1 MIDFNKDL
9 LKHVSSDLDAAAML
23 ALEESLVDIRDD
35 NEPAHPTAEHGGGD
49 ASSGPV
55 TDPSVV
61 SYIGTNLLVDDQVS
75 SNEDVMVDVDEP
87 AVDESANEPNGDMFG
102 EFGDDMADV
111 FGSDARGDEREE
123 YGEKEGQHATEDDI
137 MEEEAI
143 AHRVRPK
150 YLLLLVW

>member
-1 MIDFNKDL
+1 
-9 LKHVSSDLDAAAML
+9 
-23 ALEESLVDIRDD
+23 
-35 NEPAHPTAEHGGGD
+35 
-49 ASSGPV
+49 
-55 TDPSVV
+55 
-61 SYIGTNLLVDDQVS
+61 
-75 SNEDVMVDVDEP
+75 
-87 AVDESANEPNGDMFG
+87 MFG
-102 EFGDDMADV
+102 EYGDDMADV